1 MTNPTAGTRRVRKER
16 WQTHVYLSEEDFV
29 ALKEIAD
36 KESRSTTMQ
45 IEFFLRQALYE
56 YRLVNGGHHGK

>member
-1 MTNPTAGTRRVRKER
+1 MNKRKER
-16 WQTHVYLSEEDFV
+16 WQTHVYLTEEDFI

-45 IEFFLRQALYE
+45 IEYFLRKAIAEHKALE
-56 YRLVNGGHHGK
+56 QPIGAGND